1 MVTAANN
8 LRSRETDTP
17 RVPTKVVKYLRT
29 VEKKLHLEIKG
40 LTKHSS
46 KSPTI
51 KSARVFI
58 NRQRADEETLR
69 SHVDEGSVIS
79 ASVHVCTDDIRG
91 GGLRILGAEGRTFEW
106 PQRKAV
112 SLLFCGGHLTHKTL
126 MVTRGTDYGFIF
138 FFKLEDDTNEGKHRI
153 PSNYVGETRIILP
166 ADGHATLLH
175 FCENTFTEQV
185 WTYEKDIIKKNLE
198 ADAAAKSQ
206 DENKKNLEA
215 DAAAKSQDEIK
226 NNQEADPA
234 AKSQG
239 TTTWI

>member
-1 MVTAANN
+1 M
-8 LRSRETDTP
+8 
-17 RVPTKVVKYLRT
+17 PTKVVKYLRT
-29 VEKKLHLEIKG
+29 VEKELHLEIKG

-91 GGLRILGAEGRTFEW
+91 GGLRILGAEGRTFQW

-138 FFKLEDDTNEGKHRI
+138 FFDFDDETNSGKHRFPPGHI
-153 PSNYVGETRIILP
+153 GKTKTILP
-166 ADGHATLLH
+166 AEGRATLLQ
-175 FCENTFTEQV
+175 FCEHTFKEEV
-185 WTYEKDIIKKNLE
+185 WTYEKHESAKTKRK
-198 ADAAAKSQ
+198 DALAKSNGKQ
-206 DENKKNLEA
+206 
-215 DAAAKSQDEIK
+215 
-226 NNQEADPA
+226 
-234 AKSQG
+234 
-239 TTTWI
+239 

>member
-1 MVTAANN
+1 M
-8 LRSRETDTP
+8 
-17 RVPTKVVKYLRT
+17 PTKVVEYLRT

-126 MVTRGTDYGFIF
+126 MVTRGTDYSFIF

-153 PSNYVGETRIILP
+153 PSGYIGKPRTILP
-166 ADGHATLLH
+166 AKGHATLLQ
-175 FCENTFTEQV
+175 FCENTFAEQV
-185 WTYEKDIIKKNLE
+185 WTYEKDEKKKNQQ
-198 ADAAAKSQ
+198 ADAAA
-206 DENKKNLEA
+206 N
-215 DAAAKSQDEIK
+215 
-226 NNQEADPA
+226 
-234 AKSQG
+234 SQG
-239 TTTWI
+239 RPPST

>member
-17 RVPTKVVKYLRT
+17 RVPTKVVEYLRT

-58 NRQRADEETLR
+58 NRQRADEETLK

-91 GGLRILGAEGRTFEW
+91 GGLRILGTEGRTFEW

-126 MVTRGTDYGFIF
+126 MVTKGTDYGFIF
-138 FFKLEDDTNEGKHRI
+138 FFDLEDDTNEGKHRI
-153 PSNYVGETRIILP
+153 PSGYIGKPRIILP
-166 ADGHATLLH
+166 AKGHATLLR
-175 FCENTFTEQV
+175 FCENTVAEQV
-185 WTYEKDIIKKNLE
+185 WTYETDKKKKNQQ
-198 ADAAAKSQ
+198 ADAAA
-206 DENKKNLEA
+206 N
-215 DAAAKSQDEIK
+215 
-226 NNQEADPA
+226 
-234 AKSQG
+234 SQG
-239 TTTWI
+239 TPPST